1 MNYHDKY
8 VAVVIVIGV
17 LLLAGFIFYA
27 GEKSAEAKHARVM
40 QCYKEMSEKNYTAG
54 ELAALCGVSN

>member
-1 MNYHDKY
+1 MNYYDKS
-8 VAVVIVIGV
+8 VAIAVLLGV
-17 LLLAGFIFYA
+17 LLLAGVIYA

-54 ELAALCGVSN
+54 ELAALCGVIK

>member
-17 LLLAGFIFYA
+17 LLLAGIIYA

-40 QCYKEMSEKNYTAG
+40 QCYKEMSEKNYTVG
-54 ELAALCGVSN
+54 ELAALCGVIK